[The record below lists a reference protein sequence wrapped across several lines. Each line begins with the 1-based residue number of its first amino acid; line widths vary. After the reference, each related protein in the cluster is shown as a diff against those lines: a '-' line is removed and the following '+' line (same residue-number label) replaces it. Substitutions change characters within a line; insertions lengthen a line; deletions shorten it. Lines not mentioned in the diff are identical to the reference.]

1 MIIIGKK
8 WDAKAQYIGRG
19 SPLGNP
25 YRISPSMGRD
35 QVCDAYHHWFHTQI
49 QEKNPVV
56 LQELR
61 RLFRLAK
68 QEDVILGCFCAPTR
82 CHGETIKAF
91 LDSYM

>member
-1 MIIIGKK
+1 MISIGYR
-8 WDAKAQYIGRG
+8 WSPKAQYIGRG

-25 YRISPSMGRD
+25 FPISPKLSRD
-35 QVCDAYHHWFHTQI
+35 EACDVYHHWFHTQI
-49 QEKNPVV
+49 QNKNPVV

-68 QEDVILGCFCAPTR
+68 QEDVTLGCFCAPKR

-91 LDSYM
+91 LDSHM